1 MSNTMTDKGRRGI
14 CVICGDPVTLA
25 MPGDCQPAQ
34 KDKNEFRCSPARC
47 KKVRMIM
54 ARWYYKSIFDELD
67 EMRTYM
73 DALFQQM
80 YKTNPTALLPS
91 AGEPATK
98 MLAAQPSR
106 LRVDVAEREDEV
118 VVTVDLIP
126 GVTKKDISL
135 DLINPQAL
143 EISWERKEEK
153 KEEKEGYYLRERRF
167 GSMTRIVPL
176 PVTVTEDKATAT
188 VNNGVLEVHLKK
200 SSKEPKGKIT
210 IE

>member
-1 MSNTMTDKGRRGI
+1 
-14 CVICGDPVTLA
+14 
-25 MPGDCQPAQ
+25 
-34 KDKNEFRCSPARC
+34 
-47 KKVRMIM
+47 M
-54 ARWYYKSIFDELD
+54 ARWYYKSVFDELD

-80 YKTNPTALLPS
+80 YKTNPTALLS
-91 AGEPATK
+91 SSGEPAIK
-98 MLAAQPSR
+98 MLPAQPSR
-106 LRVDVAEREDEV
+106 VRVDVAERDDEV

-126 GVTKKDISL
+126 GVTKKDVSL

-153 KEEKEGYYLRERRF
+153 KEENEGYYLRERRF

>member
-1 MSNTMTDKGRRGI
+1 M
-14 CVICGDPVTLA
+14 
-25 MPGDCQPAQ
+25 
-34 KDKNEFRCSPARC
+34 

-80 YKTNPTALLPS
+80 YKTNPVALLPAS
-91 AGEPATK
+91 GESATK
-98 MLAAQPSR
+98 MLPAQPSR
-106 LRVDVAEREDEV
+106 LRVDVAERDDEV
-118 VVTVDLIP
+118 VVTADLIP

-188 VNNGVLEVHLKK
+188 VKNGILEVHLKK
-200 SSKEPKGKIT
+200 SVKEPKGKIA

>member
-1 MSNTMTDKGRRGI
+1 
-14 CVICGDPVTLA
+14 
-25 MPGDCQPAQ
+25 
-34 KDKNEFRCSPARC
+34 
-47 KKVRMIM
+47 M
-54 ARWYYKSIFDELD
+54 ARWYYKSIFDELE
-67 EMRTYM
+67 EMRNYM
-73 DALFQQM
+73 DALFHQM
-80 YKTNPTALLPS
+80 YETTPTALLPS

-98 MLAAQPSR
+98 MLPVQQSR
-106 LRVDVAEREDEV
+106 LGVDVAEHGDEV
-118 VVTVDLIP
+118 IVTADLIP

-176 PVTVTEDKATAT
+176 PVPVTEDKATAT
-188 VNNGVLEVHLKK
+188 VKNGVLEVHLKK
-200 SSKEPKGKIT
+200 TAKEPRGKIA